1 MFGIFPF
8 LALALAFT
16 AAGVIGCG
24 VGPARMES
32 IVTYTDGERTF
43 EGVIVVPRREAAK
56 KRPAIVIAHDF
67 LGLGEYQKAVA
78 RRLADKGYIVLA
90 ADIYGQ
96 GVRAKSSDE
105 ANQLALSLRE
115 DVPKMRRRMMAAY
128 QLLTSQPEVDS
139 SKVVALGYSIGGL
152 AAFELAR
159 GGAQLAGVVSMWG
172 ILETKRP
179 EDKVDAQTKVLI
191 FHGTLDPLTSTETV
205 TAFEAELQKA
215 KNDYQLVKYG
225 GVAHAFT
232 VPAVGTDVTTGF
244 ASHAAADRRSWA
256 VLETFLNEVA
266 RQSDEPLAESGL
278 KLRQD
283 EHMRAR

>member
-1 MFGIFPF
+1 MLGPF
-8 LALALAFT
+8 LVFALTVAFT

-32 IVTYTDGERTF
+32 IVTYGDGERTF
-43 EGVIVVPRREAAK
+43 EGVIVVPRREADK

-67 LGLGEYQKAVA
+67 LGLGDYQKAVA
-78 RRLADKGYIVLA
+78 HRLADRGYVVMA

-96 GVRAKSSDE
+96 GVRPKSNDE
-105 ANQLALSLRE
+105 ANRLALSLRG
-115 DVPKMRRRMMAAY
+115 DVPTMRRRMMAVY
-128 QLLTSQPEVDS
+128 QLLTSQPGVDS

-179 EDKVDAQTKVLI
+179 EDKLDAQTKALI
-191 FHGTLDPLTSTETV
+191 FHGTLDPLTSAEAV
-205 TAFEAELQKA
+205 TAFETELQRA
-215 KNDYQLVKYG
+215 KIDYQLVKYG

-244 ASHAAADRRSWA
+244 AYDAAADRRSWA
-256 VLETFLNEVA
+256 VLETFLKEVA
-266 RQSDEPLAESGL
+266 PSE
-278 KLRQD
+278 
-283 EHMRAR
+283 